1 MEFKDRMRSRM
12 QDLGLRATDVAE
24 RVGVSRGTISFWMSG
39 TNGAKGKNLLQLAR
53 VLDCDPEWLT
63 SGKVPHARDAAKT
76 ESNAVLL
83 GDAGLWEESE
93 PANSDD
99 VEVPFYAEVEFA
111 GGGGMTEV
119 TEVAG
124 SQLRFGRDVLRSAG
138 VDPSAAAC
146 ARVKGRSMERLISD
160 GAVIGFDRFDTSII
174 DGEIYAFNHAGMLR
188 VKFLYKLPG
197 GAVRVRSENS
207 DEYPDETLTHEQFI
221 HDVKILGRVFWWSTI
236 RRSPRR

>member
-12 QDLGLRATDVAE
+12 LDLGLRPTDVAS

-53 VLDCDPEWLT
+53 VLQCDPEWLT
-63 SGKVPHARDAAKT
+63 SGKEVRARGEKKP
-76 ESNAVLL
+76 EPNAVLL
-83 GDAGLWEESE
+83 GHTGIWAESE
-93 PANSDD
+93 SQDSDD
-99 VEVPFYAEVEFA
+99 VEVPLYAEVQIS

-119 TEVAG
+119 MEIG
-124 SQLRFGRDVLRSAG
+124 GNQLRFGRDVLQQAG
-138 VDPSAAAC
+138 VDPQAAAC
-146 ARVKGRSMERLISD
+146 AVIKGRSMERLISD
-160 GAVIGFDRFDTSII
+160 GAVVGFDRYDVSII